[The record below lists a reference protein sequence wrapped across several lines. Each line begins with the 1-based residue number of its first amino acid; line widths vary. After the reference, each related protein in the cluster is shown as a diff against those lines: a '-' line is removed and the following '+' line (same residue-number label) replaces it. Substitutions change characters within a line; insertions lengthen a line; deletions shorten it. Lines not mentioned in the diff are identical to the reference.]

1 MTHLTAAGSASRQ
14 ATEQPDCPSV
24 PEIAERVDK
33 LLHVDRPRYR
43 RLWAYCRN
51 PMRVGA
57 SDGDGADRPYRQ
69 AQEWGLPPRITGT
82 RSSSAD
88 VFAGELLEE
97 VARKEVVIENDIG
110 WRVDTLVDYL
120 FGRPLVIESAAADP
134 QRRAVIGELLRQI
147 LASNGGILLLQQ
159 LALVGSVYGFVD
171 VLVKL
176 DRTRCDAPVAAGVGS
191 AGCNTRE
198 LGRAPA
204 SCAAPRDGDATDTD
218 MTLPDG
224 VRPSADGAAAG
235 QSDNGGGVT
244 TRAEPAS
251 ASASSP
257 AAGDALGLDNA
268 SPAAIRAASGSDSHR
283 ADPANIASL
292 DRLARMIRLEVVEP
306 ARVLPFLSATDWR
319 EVVAY
324 GQCYE
329 VANSRGARRDIA
341 SGRHV
346 PWYQRLVRIANPVA
360 RFNAQPDRDV
370 VVDLITPT
378 RWLRYENEKLV
389 AQGENSLGRIPLV
402 HVQNT
407 ALPMEYAGASD
418 VEPLIPLQDELN
430 TRLSDRANR
439 ITLQSF
445 KMYLGKNIDNFTSM
459 PVSPGRMW
467 MSDNDSADVVEFGG
481 DAACPSED
489 AHISDVREALDKT
502 SGVTPIAAGAIKGR
516 IGRLTSAAAL
526 RITLQALLA
535 KTEKKRTTYGAAI
548 AQICE
553 LSLAW
558 LDRAGLFHTTP
569 DERRVELS
577 WPSPIPENA
586 MEKLQ
591 EAEAKARL
599 GVPKDVV
606 LRELGY

>member
-1 MTHLTAAGSASRQ
+1 MTQQNATSTRAANDAAADEKSRGPTID
-14 ATEQPDCPSV
+14 A
-24 PEIAERVDK
+24 IADRADK
-33 LLHVDRPRYR
+33 LLHVERARYR

-51 PMRVGA
+51 PMRVAA

-69 AQEWGLPPRITGT
+69 AQEWGLPSRITGS
-82 RSSSAD
+82 RSSTAD
-88 VFAGELLEE
+88 VFGGELLEE

-120 FGRPLVIESAAADP
+120 FGRPLVIESAAPDP
-134 QRRAVIGELLRQI
+134 QRRAMISELLRQI
-147 LASNGGILLLQQ
+147 LGNNGGILLLQQ

-176 DRTRCDAPVAAGVGS
+176 DASRCDSDPVHT

-204 SCAAPRDGDATDTD
+204 AARAAKDV
-218 MTLPDG
+218 TLPDG
-224 VRPSADGAAAG
+224 AGPSVDGVVG
-235 QSDNGGGVT
+235 QCDHGDAT
-244 TRAEPAS
+244 LRAE
-251 ASASSP
+251 SASSSSEP
-257 AAGDALGLDNA
+257 VARASGAGADGLDD
-268 SPAAIRAASGSDSHR
+268 AIQADRAASGNDSH
-283 ADPANIASL
+283 PASSAATAALGSDEL
-292 DRLARMIRLEVVEP
+292 ARFARMIRLEVVEP
-306 ARVLPFLSATDWR
+306 ARVLPFLSGTDWR
-319 EVVAY
+319 EIVAY

-329 VANSRGARRDIA
+329 VSKSRSGRVETA
-341 SGRHV
+341 SGAAA
-346 PWYQRLVRIANPVA
+346 PWYQRLARLANPVA
-360 RFNAQPDRDV
+360 RFASNDRDHDV

-378 RWLRYENEKLV
+378 RWLRYENEKLR
-389 AQGENSLGRIPLV
+389 AEGENSLGRIPLV

-407 ALPMEYAGASD
+407 ALPMEYSGASD

-430 TRLSDRANR
+430 TRLSDRAHR

-467 MSDNDSADVVEFGG
+467 MSDNESADVVEFGG

-489 AHISDVREALDKT
+489 AHISEIREALDKT

-558 LDRAGLFHTTP
+558 LDRAGLFTTTAE
-569 DERRVELS
+569 ERRIELNWS
-577 WPSPIPENA
+577 SPVPENA
-586 MEKLQ
+586 LEKLQ

-599 GVPKDVV
+599 GVPREIV